1 MKAMLGILNLQSGE
15 VNLDGQDITKF
26 KTQDRIKLGIS
37 FVPQV
42 NNIFTELTVNEN
54 LEMGAFTSSDDIKD
68 KIEEMYD
75 LFPAIKEKKYQLAG
89 ELSGGQRQQVAIARA
104 LMNNPSILMLD
115 EPTAGVS
122 PVVMQEI
129 FEHIIQI
136 KKKNI
141 AILMVEQ
148 NANQALKISD
158 RGYILVTGQNAYHG
172 TGQELLNDPEIRKT
186 FLGG

>member
-1 MKAMLGILNLQSGE
+1 
-15 VNLDGQDITKF
+15 
-26 KTQDRIKLGIS
+26 
-37 FVPQV
+37 
-42 NNIFTELTVNEN
+42 
-54 LEMGAFTSSDDIKD
+54 
-68 KIEEMYD
+68 
-75 LFPAIKEKKYQLAG
+75 
-89 ELSGGQRQQVAIARA
+89 
-104 LMNNPSILMLD
+104 MLD

-136 KKKNI
+136 KEKNI